1 MAAQDAL
8 QKYQDMLK
16 KRQEQDARLSELF
29 PDPQTSGNTTPNQPE
44 IVQPNYN
51 NDIINELLNIEK
63 EKAKIL
69 QLDQQA
75 TKNEQTLAKQIAN
88 PASPIN
94 SKEDLLNKWKGIK
107 NMGKSSPQI
116 SMSKDLLSNTSTQ
129 TSDQDYQKVGDE
141 GFEDLANP
149 ELQQVEYDKPNA
161 MAIELNPNQASSAN
175 LKSAVTGGP
184 DTRDEDKIIDTEGK
198 VITREENAR
207 REAIDEG
214 RLPIEPPKPLTD
226 TVSTTQAAPM
236 TDEEKLAEAQRQRD
250 IMAAMGLISGGISK
264 ATAGYGGGSVTQL
277 KADTTGQ
284 DLLTQMGERGVADI
298 KESMARASDKKKQEL
313 EDLLK
318 KAQAAKLQFEA
329 SGKMTDK
336 EKADVAFKNAQL
348 GLERLKLIQETT
360 KPQKLSQ
367 DEINTRKENRKV
379 YREVDADKTKSQSLL
394 DEIKQARQAF
404 EEYSKSKFGGTGPLA
419 TAFGTTANISED
431 SQKLRSKFNKLSL
444 GNMTKLFSGFSKA
457 IDTDAERAFFQSTQP
472 DLSLDDDVNREILKN
487 MEDYAKGLVD
497 KANMRQAEI
506 TKEGDFRSPEETLS
520 EYQKIAG
527 KNTSYPKQ
535 MTKGGKQ
542 VTVSNSQEENEARQ
556 EGWN

>member
-16 KRQEQDARLSELF
+16 KRQEQDARLSELL
-29 PDPQTSGNTTPNQPE
+29 PDAQTSGNT
-44 IVQPNYN
+44 VSAY
-51 NDIINELLNIEK
+51 
-63 EKAKIL
+63 
-69 QLDQQA
+69 DQA
-75 TKNEQTLAKQIAN
+75 LSEAKQAQDILKLKAEEAKVN
-88 PASPIN
+88 QLARKLNDNQFSDFNLQNPENDDNYEDVISRFLPKAPASVSGQSPLTPDEL
-94 SKEDLLNKWKGIK
+94 SQ
-107 NMGKSSPQI
+107 MG
-116 SMSKDLLSNTSTQ
+116 
-129 TSDQDYQKVGDE
+129 V
-141 GFEDLANP
+141 
-149 ELQQVEYDKPNA
+149 
-161 MAIELNPNQASSAN
+161 
-175 LKSAVTGGP
+175 SAVRKP
-184 DTRDEDKIIDTEGK
+184 AVEAAPIIPEVAPKKPAPIVIPK
-198 VITREENAR
+198 VQRTP
-207 REAIDEG
+207 EAPTK
-214 RLPIEPPKPLTD
+214 PISD

-236 TDEEKLAEAQRQRD
+236 SDEEKLAEAQRQRD

-264 ATAGYGGGSVTQL
+264 AAAGYGGGSVTQL

-404 EEYSKSKFGGTGPLA
+404 EDYSKSKFGGTGPLA

-520 EYQKIAG
+520 EYQKLAG